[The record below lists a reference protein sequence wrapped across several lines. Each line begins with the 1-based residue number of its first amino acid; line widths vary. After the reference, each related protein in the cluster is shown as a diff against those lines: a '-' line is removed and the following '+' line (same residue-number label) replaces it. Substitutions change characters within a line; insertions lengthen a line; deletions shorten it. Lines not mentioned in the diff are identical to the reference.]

1 MLAGCRPEVVLDGMG
16 TRKRAPSSMA
26 RTKRMQVT
34 MPAPGPGDRYMLH
47 EPQLPT
53 LPRAAGTTLRLDS
66 APAPSDRLRLPSWRS
81 CAQLEFS
88 RLRHERGLAGAT
100 LATSLT
106 GRQGQASG
114 RKPIIAWR
122 GADSREGC
130 QEIGPVQYAAGTSK
144 CGAGQRIFGL
154 KAAPLRLTAFK
165 KCVLH
170 EKDGAA
176 GLSFEVIGTTN
187 LVGLSRIVGRRNQIT
202 AEFLAYLAELDERQ
216 LFLDLGFSSLF
227 EYCVEAF
234 NLCERRQ
241 VVTSRRRGSAAIR
254 RLICRAELPSASHPS
269 HLWAPRIR
277 KKADKKVRDTRDVEV
292 RRSAAGGSEAVAE
305 GMFE

>member
-1 MLAGCRPEVVLDGMG
+1 
-16 TRKRAPSSMA
+16 
-26 RTKRMQVT
+26 MQVT

-114 RKPIIAWR
+114 RKPIITWR
-122 GADSREGC
+122 AEDSREGC

-187 LVGLSRIVGRRNQIT
+187 LVGPHRGAAQIRSRLS
-202 AEFLAYLAELDERQ
+202 
-216 LFLDLGFSSLF
+216 FSRTWRSSMSDSCF
-227 EYCVEAF
+227 SISDFHRCSSIA
-234 NLCERRQ
+234 
-241 VVTSRRRGSAAIR
+241 
-254 RLICRAELPSASHPS
+254 
-269 HLWAPRIR
+269 W
-277 KKADKKVRDTRDVEV
+277 
-292 RRSAAGGSEAVAE
+292 RRSICASAGRSSHRGGAGLPQSEA
-305 GMFE
+305 